1 MLKLKLTLQQLVVLE
16 EIGKVMK
23 NIIRIW
29 VIVSLLFI
37 AFLLLKIVDYNVS
50 IKYEVEDARF
60 FNSGGNELIDN
71 KEESLENKITFV
83 YVVISMLIINIYYS
97 VKYLRK
103 DKDW

>member
-1 MLKLKLTLQQLVVLE
+1 
-16 EIGKVMK
+16 MK

-37 AFLLLKIVDYNVS
+37 SFLLLKIVDYNVS
-50 IKYEVEDARF
+50 IKYEVEEARF
-60 FNSGGNELIDN
+60 FYSGGSELIDN
-71 KEESLENKITFV
+71 KEELLQNKITFV